1 MPRDAA
7 MNHVRADP
15 PSTAAGG
22 VLARTPFRA
31 RFENGRL
38 GIEIAMS
45 LLDPLGLSDVATS
58 SGKIPLQEALN
69 NVVEHASPDGAP
81 GDAKLVVRHG
91 RAELSVEIRNSA
103 KPMPNGHALLGQ
115 HPTDLQPNNDL
126 PKGGFGWFHI
136 REPAKDFVY
145 DRKNGDRF
153 LIFRMAIGAPPPSF
167 YHLSKHS
174 IGSAF

>member
-45 LLDPLGLSDVATS
+45 LLDPLGLSDVARS
-58 SGKIPLQEALN
+58 LC
-69 NVVEHASPDGAP
+69 
-81 GDAKLVVRHG
+81 
-91 RAELSVEIRNSA
+91 
-103 KPMPNGHALLGQ
+103 
-115 HPTDLQPNNDL
+115 
-126 PKGGFGWFHI
+126 
-136 REPAKDFVY
+136 
-145 DRKNGDRF
+145 RKR
-153 LIFRMAIGAPPPSF
+153 
-167 YHLSKHS
+167 
-174 IGSAF
+174 